1 MRAVLMALIIV
12 LLSGGAIAQV
22 ISMCG
27 ERGKIVANLKKIYS
41 EEPVA
46 IGLSSNGGLIE
57 ILVSPTGTFTIILTQ
72 PNGWACVMAAGEDW
86 ENHKPLPGYMPLRE
100 VPT

>member
-12 LLSGGAIAQV
+12 LLSGGAIGQ
-22 ISMCG
+22 SLTLCG
-27 ERGKIVANLKKIYS
+27 ERRAVVASLEKTYF
-41 EEPVA
+41 ETPVSM
-46 IGLSSNGGLIE
+46 GLESNGGLIE
-57 ILVSPTGTFTIILTQ
+57 ILVSPTGTFTIIMTQ
-72 PNGWACVMAAGEDW
+72 PNGWTCVMAAGEDW